1 MYEIGLVY
9 AQKPPRVFHMY
20 RREHRD
26 QLSFEDFFLPFGGE
40 LSGDNRWI
48 KLAELIPWDELED
61 DYAAQFCKGFGAPA
75 KPFRMAL
82 GALIIKARMGLTDE
96 ELVEQIK
103 ENPYLQFF
111 IGLEAFQYSAPFDPS
126 MMVYFR
132 KRLPE
137 SVVNDCNERIVR
149 HGLSVIRSSEADE
162 HDDDDS
168 TDGGGSSSAV
178 EQKTGFKTTRPNQG
192 SLLIDATC
200 VPADIRHPT
209 DLSLLNEGR
218 ELTETLIDAMHSEI
232 RESFG
237 HKPRTH
243 RKKARQQFL
252 AVAKKKRPRILK
264 IRKAIKQQL
273 GHLKRN
279 LASIDALTACG
290 ASLLA
295 AGRHAY
301 QKLLVVS
308 ELVRQQSILYHS
320 DTRSIPAR
328 IVSLHQA
335 HIRPIVRGKARCNV
349 EFGAKISLSVTGD
362 GFAFL
367 DRLSFDPYNE
377 GEDLKAQAQAYRRR
391 YGCYPEVICADQIYR
406 TRSNRAFCQ
415 RHGIRLS
422 GPRLGRPKNDP
433 ELVAAEKRQFVDDQ
447 RQRNAVE
454 GKIGQGKRRYGL
466 GLIREK
472 LPATQGS
479 SIAMNVL
486 VMNLQKLLELFCL
499 FFVLCWQLL
508 VSAARALSANSRGL
522 SCQLSEA

>member
-1 MYEIGLVY
+1 
-9 AQKPPRVFHMY
+9 MY
-20 RREHRD
+20 RREPRH
-26 QLSFEDFFLPFGGE
+26 QLSFQDFFLPFGGK

-48 KLAELIPWDELED
+48 KLAELIPWDDLED
-61 DYAAQFCKGFGAPA
+61 DYASKFCKGFGAPA

-82 GALIIKARMGLTDE
+82 GALIIKARLGLTDE

-137 SVVNDCNERIVR
+137 TVVNDCNERIVR
-149 HGLSVIRSSEADE
+149 HGLTLLPSAESL
-162 HDDDDS
+162 DDDDGDQCSESANSGNQQAPTSKES
-168 TDGGGSSSAV
+168 T
-178 EQKTGFKTTRPNQG
+178 NQG

-200 VPADIRHPT
+200 IPADIRHPT
-209 DLSLLNEGR
+209 DLSLLSEAR
-218 ELTETLIDAMHSEI
+218 EVTEKLIDAMHPQV
-232 RESFG
+232 RDSFG
-237 HKPRTH
+237 LKPRTH

-252 AVAKKKRPRILK
+252 AVAKKKRPRISK

-273 GHLKRN
+273 GHLERN
-279 LASIDALTACG
+279 LACIDALIACG

-295 AGRHAY
+295 AGRHWY

-308 ELVRQQSILYHS
+308 ELVRQQQILYHS
-320 DTRSIPAR
+320 DSRSIPHR
-328 IVSLHQA
+328 IVSLCQA
-335 HIRPIVRGKARCNV
+335 HIRPMVRGKARCNV
-349 EFGAKISLSVTGD
+349 EFGAKISISVTGD
-362 GFAFL
+362 GFTFL
-367 DRLSFDPYNE
+367 DRLSYDPYNE
-377 GEDLKAQAQAYRRR
+377 GEDLKAQARAYRRR
-391 YGCYPEVICADQIYR
+391 HGYYPTVICADQIYR
-406 TRSNRAFCQ
+406 TRANRSFCL

-433 ELVAAEKRQFVDDQ
+433 ELVAEQKRQFVDDQ

-472 LPATQGS
+472 LAVTQGS
-479 SIAMNVL
+479 AIALNVL
-486 VMNLQKLLELFCL
+486 VMNLEKLLELL
-499 FFVLCWQLL
+499 FVLFAYWLQHLMGKRAARSSQWMLL
-508 VSAARALSANSRGL
+508 NDQSAAT
-522 SCQLSEA
+522 